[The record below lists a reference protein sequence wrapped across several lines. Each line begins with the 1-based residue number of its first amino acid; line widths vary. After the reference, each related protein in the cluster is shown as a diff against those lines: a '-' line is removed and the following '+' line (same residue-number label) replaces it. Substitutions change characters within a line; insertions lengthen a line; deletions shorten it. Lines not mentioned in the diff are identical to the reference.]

1 MNVETGEF
9 SLSHYQQHQGY
20 SINAFILKHNYC
32 GAFRVMKVMIRY
44 QQQFQNELTTENG
57 RKDNYI

>member
-9 SLSHYQQHQGY
+9 SQSHYQQHQGY
-20 SINAFILKHNYC
+20 SINAFILKHNYSR
-32 GAFRVMKVMIRY
+32 AFRVMKVMIWY
-44 QQQFQNELTTENG
+44 QLFQNELTTENG